1 MSSVPPPSSSSPGGG
16 DRDHGLRNDEVH
28 SRSVTKSPD
37 SIPPSGDGRT
47 PQTAQWALAMSR
59 TSSKEFTY
67 VAYHLGLGRWVRTVA
82 YEARMYAGQGSAVLD
97 GFTYRSI
104 AESDWA
110 QRIPA
115 VNLLAGETFQ
125 RQVGEIE
132 QAQDALDVPTSSSE
146 CLLYGFGF
154 TLY

>member
-1 MSSVPPPSSSSPGGG
+1 MS
-16 DRDHGLRNDEVH
+16 H
-28 SRSVTKSPD
+28 
-37 SIPPSGDGRT
+37 
-47 PQTAQWALAMSR
+47 

-67 VAYHLGLGRWVRTVA
+67 VVYHLSLGRWIRTVA

-115 VNLLAGETFQ
+115 ANSLAGEPFQ
-125 RQVGEIE
+125 RQAGEIE
-132 QAQDALDVPTSSSE
+132 QAQDALDVPT
-146 CLLYGFGF
+146 
-154 TLY
+154 